1 MDEQEYKIPKQLK
14 PSKATSTYESMPVL
28 RHGYV
33 DGGVLHTTDSYQAAR
48 VPLPGIP
55 DGTCLSP
62 VTLKAL
68 DKATSY
74 IVRDDGLKIDGA
86 IYEFE
91 QRPEGHPKF
100 PDLENLGHWGNPN
113 GYADE
118 AITVGFNPK
127 LLAGLA
133 EALGHRKDVDHVAL
147 TFHKNKPGITAIKV
161 RVGKNEGI
169 LMPVR
174 INQ

>member
-1 MDEQEYKIPKQLK
+1 MDDQYEIPKQLK
-14 PSKATSTYESMPVL
+14 PSKATSTYESRTAL

-33 DGGVLHTTDSYQAAR
+33 DGGVLYTSDGYQAAR

-55 DGTCLSP
+55 DGTWLTP

-68 DKATSY
+68 DRATSY
-74 IVRDDGLKIDGA
+74 TVRDDGLKIGGA
-86 IYEFE
+86 IYEYE
-91 QRPEGHPKF
+91 QCPEAYPKF
-100 PDLENLGHWGNPN
+100 PDLENLGHWGHPN

-118 AITVGFNPK
+118 AITVGFNPR

-133 EALGHRKDVDHVAL
+133 EALGQRKDVDPVTL
-147 TFHKNKPGITAIKV
+147 TFHKNKPGLTAIKV
-161 RVGKNEGI
+161 RVGENEGI

-174 INQ
+174 IDQ